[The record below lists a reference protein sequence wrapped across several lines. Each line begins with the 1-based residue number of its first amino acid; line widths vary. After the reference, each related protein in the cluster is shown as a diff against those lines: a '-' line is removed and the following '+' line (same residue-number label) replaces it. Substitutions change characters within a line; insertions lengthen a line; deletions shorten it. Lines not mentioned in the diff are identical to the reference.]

1 MLYVFYS
8 DGKRHHY
15 SPGHAT
21 KIDCTTVAKPEA
33 ARNTVRRSA
42 TLTNPTPKRRIW
54 LRIDASPPAPSRTI
68 ANPDLLL
75 SVAPR
80 LAARRG
86 SALALGG
93 RSHRA
98 SDTGPGSPHTV
109 HTWDL
114 GCEPDTPACL
124 LQAPQRSRNSFVPP
138 SRLQASPRS
147 P

>member
-42 TLTNPTPKRRIW
+42 TLTNTTPQRRTW

-80 LAARRG
+80 PVARLELTLAP
-86 SALALGG
+86 GG
-93 RSHRA
+93 
-98 SDTGPGSPHTV
+98 T
-109 HTWDL
+109 
-114 GCEPDTPACL
+114 
-124 LQAPQRSRNSFVPP
+124 SRIG
-138 SRLQASPRS
+138 LD
-147 P
+147 